1 MTGIIATAEIQIDA
15 SPTRVWA
22 ALTDPAQVK
31 AYMFGTDLATD
42 WTVGSRIVWSGE
54 YEGRPY
60 EDKGQVVEVDP
71 PHRLTVT
78 HYSPLSGQP
87 DVPESYHTLTYRLD
101 EVDRRTRIR
110 LSQDNNPTEEAAEH
124 SRRNWAMM
132 LDGLKK
138 YVEGAGR

>member
-15 SPTRVWA
+15 PPTRVWA
-22 ALTDPAQVK
+22 ALTDPAEVK
-31 AYMFGTDLATD
+31 EYMFGTDLATD
-42 WTVGSRIVWSGE
+42 WTVGSPVVWSGE

-60 EDKGQVVEVDP
+60 EDKGQVVEVEP
-71 PHRLTVT
+71 PQRLTVT

-101 EVDRRTRIR
+101 EVGGRTRVR
-110 LSQDNNPTEEAAEH
+110 LSQDNNPSEEAAEH